1 MKTENRPLVAK
12 TLYGFEPIL
21 AKELRQLG
29 AIDVKEGNRVVTF
42 KGDLGFVY
50 KANLCLRT
58 ALNILVPVKKANISN
73 QADLYR
79 CMQEVD
85 WPSIFSVDQTFAIQ
99 ATVFG
104 SVFEHSLFVAQ
115 KAKDAIVDQFR
126 LRFKKRPDVNTTDPD
141 IRIQLHLVDD
151 FLQISMDSSGR
162 SLHLRGYKQST
173 NIAPINEVLAAGLL
187 LHSHWSG
194 LHEFLDPMCGSGTLA
209 IEAAMIACNIP
220 ANINRT
226 RFAFKNWN
234 NYDED
239 LFETIVNASLN
250 KTIEHNKPIYAMDKA
265 PSAVRKTQEN
275 INAANLEDYIQV
287 SRADFFRSSRPT
299 ENRLHLVFNP
309 PYGERLPID
318 YDIFYGKIGDTLKKE
333 YTGCE
338 AWFISSNLEAIKHV
352 GLRTSRKIKLF
363 NGSLESRLVCYQMY
377 EGTKKKSA
385 PRDSS

>member
-1 MKTENRPLVAK
+1 MKNENRPLVAK

-29 AIDVKEGNRVVTF
+29 AVDVKEGNRVVTF

-58 ALNILVPVKKANISN
+58 ALNILVPIKKTNISN
-73 QADLYR
+73 QEDLYR
-79 CMQEVD
+79 SMQEVD
-85 WPSIFSVDQTFAIQ
+85 WPSIFSVEQTFAIQ

-104 SVFEHSLFVAQ
+104 SLFEHSLFVAQ

-187 LHSHWSG
+187 LHSHWNG
-194 LHEFLDPMCGSGTLA
+194 LHDFLDPMCGSGTIA
-209 IEAAMIACNIP
+209 IEAAMIACRIP

-234 NYDED
+234 NYNED
-239 LFETIVNASLN
+239 LFETIVNSSLN
-250 KTIEHNKPIYAMDKA
+250 KTIEHNRPIYAMDKA

-275 INAANLEDYIQV
+275 INAANLADYIQV
-287 SRADFFRSSRPT
+287 SRADFFRSPRPT
-299 ENRLHLVFNP
+299 ENRLHLLFNP

-333 YTGCE
+333 YSGCE
-338 AWFISSNLEAIKHV
+338 TWFISSNLDAIKHV

-377 EGTKKKSA
+377 EGSKKMFS
-385 PRDSS
+385 PLDSS

>member
-73 QADLYR
+73 QSDLYR

-234 NYDED
+234 NYDEG

-275 INAANLEDYIQV
+275 VNAANLEDYIQV

-333 YTGCE
+333 YSGCE

>member
-104 SVFEHSLFVAQ
+104 SVFVHSLFVAQ

-162 SLHLRGYKQST
+162 SLHLRGYKRST

-275 INAANLEDYIQV
+275 VNAANLEDYIQV

>member
-1 MKTENRPLVAK
+1 MKNENRPLVAK

-29 AIDVKEGNRVVTF
+29 AVDVKEGNRVVTF

-58 ALNILVPVKKANISN
+58 ALNILVPIKKTNISN
-73 QADLYR
+73 QEDLYR
-79 CMQEVD
+79 SMQEVD
-85 WPSIFSVDQTFAIQ
+85 WPSIFSVEQTFAIQ

-104 SVFEHSLFVAQ
+104 SLFEHSLFVAQ

-141 IRIQLHLVDD
+141 IRIQLHLVDN

-187 LHSHWSG
+187 LHSHWNG
-194 LHEFLDPMCGSGTLA
+194 LHDFLDPMCGSGTIA
-209 IEAAMIACNIP
+209 IEAAMIACRIP

-234 NYDED
+234 NYNED
-239 LFETIVNASLN
+239 LFETIVNSSLN
-250 KTIEHNKPIYAMDKA
+250 KTIEHNRPIYAMDKA

-275 INAANLEDYIQV
+275 INAANLADYIQV
-287 SRADFFRSSRPT
+287 SRADFFRSPRPT
-299 ENRLHLVFNP
+299 ENRLHLLFNP

-333 YTGCE
+333 YSGCE
-338 AWFISSNLEAIKHV
+338 TWFISSNLDAIKHV

-377 EGTKKKSA
+377 EGSKKMFS
-385 PRDSS
+385 PLDSS

>member
-1 MKTENRPLVAK
+1 MKNENRPLVAK

-29 AIDVKEGNRVVTF
+29 AVDVKEGNRVVTF

-58 ALNILVPVKKANISN
+58 ALNILVPIKKTNISN
-73 QADLYR
+73 QEDLYR
-79 CMQEVD
+79 SMQEVD
-85 WPSIFSVDQTFAIQ
+85 WPSIFSVEQTFAIQ

-104 SVFEHSLFVAQ
+104 SLFEHSLFVAQ

-187 LHSHWSG
+187 LHSHWNG
-194 LHEFLDPMCGSGTLA
+194 LHDFLDPMCGSGTIA
-209 IEAAMIACNIP
+209 IEAAMIACRIP

-234 NYDED
+234 NYNED
-239 LFETIVNASLN
+239 LFETIVNSSLN
-250 KTIEHNKPIYAMDKA
+250 KSIEHNRPIYAMDKA

-275 INAANLEDYIQV
+275 VNAANLADYIQV
-287 SRADFFRSSRPT
+287 SRADFFRSPRST

-333 YTGCE
+333 YSGCE
-338 AWFISSNLEAIKHV
+338 AWFISSNLDAIKHV

-377 EGTKKKSA
+377 EGSKKMFS
-385 PRDSS
+385 PLDSS

>member
-12 TLYGFEPIL
+12 TLFGFEPIL

-42 KGDLGFVY
+42 MGDLGFVY

-58 ALNILVPVKKANISN
+58 ALNILVPIKKTNISN
-73 QADLYR
+73 QEDLYR
-79 CMQEVD
+79 SMQEID
-85 WPSIFSVDQTFAIQ
+85 WPSIFGVEQTFAIQ

-104 SVFEHSLFVAQ
+104 SLFEHSLFVAQ

-187 LHSHWSG
+187 LHSHWNG
-194 LHEFLDPMCGSGTLA
+194 LHDFLDPMCGSGTLA
-209 IEAAMIACNIP
+209 IEAAMIACRIP
-220 ANINRT
+220 ANINRS
-226 RFAFKNWN
+226 RFAFQNWN

-239 LFETIVNASLN
+239 LFKTIVNSSLN
-250 KTIEHNKPIYAMDKA
+250 KTIEHNRPIYAMDKA

-275 INAANLEDYIQV
+275 VDAANLGDYIHV
-287 SRADFFRSSRPT
+287 SRADFFRSPRPT
-299 ENRLHLVFNP
+299 KNRLHLVFNP

-318 YDIFYGKIGDTLKKE
+318 YDIFYGKIGDTLKNE
-333 YTGCE
+333 YSGCD

-377 EGTKKKSA
+377 QGSKKKSSL
-385 PRDSS
+385 RDSS